1 MADAI
6 GQGDIWWLLDEEP
19 FGSEPGYTRP
29 YLVVQSNPV
38 NRSRIATIV
47 VCPLTRN
54 VRLAAAPGNVLLRR
68 GEAGLAHDSVVNVS
82 GISSKARDR
91 FSTYIGAVSPGRLQ
105 ATLAGIALIL
115 DPSDFLAGR
124 R

>member
-6 GQGDIWWLLDEEP
+6 AQGDIWWLLDEEP

-38 NRSRIATIV
+38 NRSAIATIV
-47 VCPLTRN
+47 ACPLTRN
-54 VRLAAAPGNVLLRR
+54 LKLAAAPGNVLLRR
-68 GEAGLAHDSVVNVS
+68 GEAGLDYDSVVNVS

-91 FSTYIGAVSPGRLQ
+91 FYSYSGTVSPRRLQ
-105 ATLAGIALIL
+105 AALAGIALIL